1 MAKPKVKPASS
12 PNKAPRLST
21 EEKRWRA
28 QSDVRILSDAAA
40 IKADKSRLSAA
51 KREALKT
58 IKALQQASKLR

>member
-12 PNKAPRLST
+12 TSKAPRLSA

-28 QSDVRILSDAAA
+28 ESDVRTLRDAAA
-40 IKADKSRLSAA
+40 IKADKSRLAAA
-51 KREALKT
+51 KKEALKT